1 MTQHR
6 LQPRVAAV
14 MIDGTPV
21 QSRTISAISQI
32 LLITSTRNH
41 HATLAGVVAVV
52 AAVVSIVH
60 SFSKDGRAAV
70 IKAGGMVWL
79 CLADR
84 CTVEVVVAVGG
95 LRHSEVLLQVR

>member
-6 LQPRVAAV
+6 LRPRVAAV

-41 HATLAGVVAVV
+41 HATLAGVVVV
-52 AAVVSIVH
+52 EAVVSIVH
-60 SFSKDGRAAV
+60 SFSKDGRGAV
-70 IKAGGMVWL
+70 DKAGGMVWL
-79 CLADR
+79 CPADR

-95 LRHSEVLLQVR
+95 LRHSEVLLQAR